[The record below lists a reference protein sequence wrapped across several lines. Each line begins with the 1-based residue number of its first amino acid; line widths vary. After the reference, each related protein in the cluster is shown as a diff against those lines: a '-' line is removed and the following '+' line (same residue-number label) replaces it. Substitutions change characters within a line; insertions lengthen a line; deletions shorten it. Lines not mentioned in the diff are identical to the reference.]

1 MDELVVSETPLDHLR
16 RERPEEAPAKWRAR
30 LSGFGL
36 MVEQAETPVGQLSGG
51 QKARLSLLLATLDAP
66 HMLILDEPT
75 NHLDIESR
83 EALVEALTAYSGAVI
98 LVSHDMHLLELVA
111 DRLWLVSNGTVKPF
125 DEDLQAYRSLLLKS
139 DKDSP
144 KAPAPPKPKKPSRD
158 ELQGLRSELRKSE
171 TRVEKLHDMH
181 AKLSEKLAD
190 PDLYE
195 AERLPDLEVWQKK
208 FAEVE
213 EAIDRA
219 EALWM
224 QAQEQLDAAEARL

>member
-1 MDELVVSETPLDHLR
+1 
-16 RERPEEAPAKWRAR
+16 
-30 LSGFGL
+30 
-36 MVEQAETPVGQLSGG
+36 
-51 QKARLSLLLATLDAP
+51 
-66 HMLILDEPT
+66 
-75 NHLDIESR
+75 
-83 EALVEALTAYSGAVI
+83 
-98 LVSHDMHLLELVA
+98 
-111 DRLWLVSNGTVKPF
+111 
-125 DEDLQAYRSLLLKS
+125 DLQAYRSLLLKS

-158 ELQGLRSELRKSE
+158 ELQALRSELRKSE
-171 TRVEKLHDMH
+171 ARVEKLHDMH